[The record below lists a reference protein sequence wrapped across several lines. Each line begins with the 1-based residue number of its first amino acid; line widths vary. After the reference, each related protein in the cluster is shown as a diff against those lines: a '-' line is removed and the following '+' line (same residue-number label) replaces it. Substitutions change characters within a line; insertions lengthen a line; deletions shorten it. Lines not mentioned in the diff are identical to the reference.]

1 MDEVVIRAD
10 GSTLTLS
17 IGDYER
23 SQGMGHDANWLRG
36 TVTLERARPHAGGF
50 RARCDVAW
58 NTSEL
63 LRFFEALRTLL
74 DDLTGTAQLTTLE
87 DQVEVKVELRQGK
100 GTIIGRV
107 EEHAVA
113 SLEFEDS
120 IDQSQLNEPLAALR
134 RVVGKYPVRP

>member
-1 MDEVVIRAD
+1 
-10 GSTLTLS
+10 L
-17 IGDYER
+17 
-23 SQGMGHDANWLRG
+23 
-36 TVTLERARPHAGGF
+36 AR
-50 RARCDVAW
+50 
-58 NTSEL
+58 SEL

-74 DDLTGTAQLTTLE
+74 DDLTGTAQVTTLE
-87 DQVEVKVELRQGK
+87 DQVEVEVELRQGK

-107 EEHAVA
+107 EDHAVA